1 MAEIAAADV
10 MKLREKTGVGMMECK
25 KALVETHG
33 DMEAAIK
40 LLREKGAAKAEKR
53 MGRATS
59 EGTVHAYIHG
69 GGRIGVLIE
78 VNCETDFVA
87 RTDQF
92 RSLVNDLAMQ
102 VAANPQT
109 RSVSREGLPASII
122 EAEKEIFR
130 KQAETSGKPAA
141 VIEKMVEG
149 RLGKFY
155 EEVCLLDQ
163 PFIKDDKKKVGDL
176 VKEAIVSTGEN
187 ITVRRFS
194 RFQLGE
200 ELEETS

>member
-25 KALVETHG
+25 KALVETQG

-53 MGRATS
+53 MGRTTS

-92 RSLVNDLAMQ
+92 RTMVNDLAMQ

-109 RSVSREGLPASII
+109 RSVSREGLPEPVI
-122 EAEKEIFR
+122 EAEKEIYR

-149 RLGKFY
+149 RLLKFY
-155 EEVCLLDQ
+155 EEVCLIDQ

-176 VKEAIVSTGEN
+176 VKEAIVATGEN
-187 ITVRRFS
+187 ISVRRFS

-200 ELEETS
+200 ELEGD

>member
-25 KALVETHG
+25 KALVETKG

-53 MGRATS
+53 MGRTTS

-92 RSLVNDLAMQ
+92 RTMVNDLAMQ

-109 RSVSREGLPASII
+109 RSVSREGLPESVI
-122 EAEKEIFR
+122 EGEKEIYR

-149 RLGKFY
+149 RLLKFY
-155 EEVCLLDQ
+155 EEVCLIDQ

-187 ITVRRFS
+187 ISVRRFS

-200 ELEETS
+200 ELEGV

>member
-1 MAEIAAADV
+1 MAEISAADV

-25 KALVETHG
+25 KALVDTGG
-33 DMEAAIK
+33 DLEAAVK

-53 MGRATS
+53 MGRSTS
-59 EGTVHAYIHG
+59 EGIVHAYIHG

-92 RSLVNDLAMQ
+92 KVLVNDLAMQ
-102 VAANPQT
+102 VAANPQI
-109 RSVSREGLPASII
+109 RSVSHEDLPESLI
-122 EAEKEIFR
+122 EAEKDIYR
-130 KQAETSGKPAA
+130 KQAEASGKPAA
-141 VIEKMVEG
+141 VIEKMVDG
-149 RLGKFY
+149 RIAKYY

-163 PFIKDDKKKVGDL
+163 PFIKDDKKKISDL
-176 VKEAIVSTGEN
+176 VKEAIVATGEN
-187 ITVRRFS
+187 ISVRRFA

-200 ELEETS
+200 EA

>member
-25 KALVETHG
+25 KALVEAGG
-33 DMEAAIK
+33 DMDAAIK
-40 LLREKGAAKAEKR
+40 LLRERGAAKAEKR

-59 EGTVHAYIHG
+59 EGVVHSYIHG

-78 VNCETDFVA
+78 INCETDFVA

-92 RSLVNDLAMQ
+92 KALVNDLAMQ
-102 VAANPQT
+102 VAANPQI
-109 RSVSREGLPASII
+109 RSVAPEDLPAELIDS
-122 EAEKEIFR
+122 EKDIYR

-149 RLGKFY
+149 RLKKFY
-155 EEVCLLDQ
+155 EEVCLLEQ
-163 PFIKDDKKKVGDL
+163 PFIKDDKKKVGEL
-176 VKEAIVSTGEN
+176 VKEAITTTGEN
-187 ITVRRFS
+187 ISVRRYA

-200 ELEETS
+200 DLSA

>member
-1 MAEIAAADV
+1 MAEISAADV

-25 KALVETHG
+25 KALVDTGG
-33 DMEAAIK
+33 DLEAAVK

-53 MGRATS
+53 MGRSTS
-59 EGTVHAYIHG
+59 EGIVHAYIHG

-92 RSLVNDLAMQ
+92 KALVNDLAMQ
-102 VAANPQT
+102 VAANPQI
-109 RSVSREGLPASII
+109 RSVSHEDLPESLI
-122 EAEKEIFR
+122 EAEKDIYR
-130 KQAETSGKPAA
+130 KQAEASGKPAA
-141 VIEKMVEG
+141 VIEKMVDG
-149 RLGKFY
+149 RIAKYY

-163 PFIKDDKKKVGDL
+163 PFIKDDKKKISDL
-176 VKEAIVSTGEN
+176 VKEAIVATGEN
-187 ITVRRFS
+187 ISVRRFA

-200 ELEETS
+200 EV

>member
-33 DMEAAIK
+33 DMEAAVK

-87 RTDQF
+87 RTDKF
-92 RSLVNDLAMQ
+92 KALVNDLAMQ

-109 RSVSREGLPASII
+109 RSVSREGLPVSVV
-122 EAEKEIFR
+122 EAEREIYR
-130 KQAETSGKPAA
+130 KQAEASGKPAA

-149 RLGKFY
+149 RLSKFY
-155 EEVCLLDQ
+155 EEVCLVDQ
-163 PFIKDDKKKVGDL
+163 PFIKDDKKKVDDL

-187 ITVRRFS
+187 ISVRRFS

-200 ELEETS
+200 ELEGE

>member
-53 MGRATS
+53 MGRTTS

-92 RSLVNDLAMQ
+92 RTLVNDLAMQ

-109 RSVSREGLPASII
+109 RSVSREGLPESVI
-122 EAEKEIFR
+122 EAEKEIYR

-141 VIEKMVEG
+141 VIDKMVEG
-149 RLGKFY
+149 RIGKFY
-155 EEVCLLDQ
+155 EEVCLVDQ

-187 ITVRRFS
+187 ISVRRFS

-200 ELEETS
+200 ELEGMS

>member
-1 MAEIAAADV
+1 MAEIAAAVV

-25 KALVETHG
+25 KALVEASG
-33 DMEAAIK
+33 DMGAAVK

-59 EGTVHAYIHG
+59 EGMVHAYIHG

-92 RSLVNDLAMQ
+92 KGLVNDLAMQ

-109 RSVSREGLPASII
+109 RGVAKEDLPDSLI
-122 EAEKEIFR
+122 EAEKEIYA
-130 KQAETSGKPAA
+130 KQAESSGKPAA
-141 VIEKMVEG
+141 VIAKMVEG
-149 RLGKFY
+149 RLAKFY
-155 EEVCLLDQ
+155 EEVCLIDQ
-163 PFIKDDKKKVGDL
+163 PFIKDDKKKIDDL
-176 VKEAIVSTGEN
+176 IKEAITTTGEN
-187 ITVRRFS
+187 ISVRRFA

-200 ELEETS
+200 EVSA

>member
-1 MAEIAAADV
+1 MAEINAADV

-25 KALVETHG
+25 KALVDTSG
-33 DMEAAIK
+33 DMEAAVK

-53 MGRATS
+53 MGRSAS
-59 EGTVHAYIHG
+59 EGLVHAYIHG

-92 RSLVNDLAMQ
+92 KSLVNDLAMQ
-102 VAANPQT
+102 VAANPQI
-109 RSVSREGLPASII
+109 RSVSHESLPESII
-122 EAEKEIFR
+122 EAEKDIFR
-130 KQAETSGKPAA
+130 KQAEASGKPAA

-149 RLGKFY
+149 RIAKYF

-163 PFIKDDKKKVGDL
+163 PFIKDDKKKISDL
-176 VKEAIVSTGEN
+176 IKEAIVTTGEN
-187 ITVRRFS
+187 ISVKRFS

-200 ELEETS
+200 EV

>member
-1 MAEIAAADV
+1 MAEISAADV

-25 KALVETHG
+25 KALVDTGG
-33 DMEAAIK
+33 DLEAAVK

-53 MGRATS
+53 MGRSTS
-59 EGTVHAYIHG
+59 EGIVHAYIHG

-92 RSLVNDLAMQ
+92 KALVNDLAMQ
-102 VAANPQT
+102 VAANPQI
-109 RSVSREGLPASII
+109 RSVSHEDLPESLI
-122 EAEKEIFR
+122 EAEKDIYR
-130 KQAETSGKPAA
+130 KQAEASGKPAA
-141 VIEKMVEG
+141 VIEKMVDG
-149 RLGKFY
+149 RIAKYY

-163 PFIKDDKKKVGDL
+163 PFIKDDKKKISDL
-176 VKEAIVSTGEN
+176 VKEAIVATGEN
-187 ITVRRFS
+187 ISVRRFA

-200 ELEETS
+200 EA